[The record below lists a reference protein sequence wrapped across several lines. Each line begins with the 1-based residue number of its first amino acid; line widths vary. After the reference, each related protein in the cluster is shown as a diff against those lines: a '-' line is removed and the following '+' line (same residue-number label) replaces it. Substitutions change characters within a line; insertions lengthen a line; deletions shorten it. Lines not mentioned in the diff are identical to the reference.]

1 MISLTAEAECS
12 REWQQRFLERQ
23 AEDNGQ
29 GPQTPHLEA

>member
-1 MISLTAEAECS
+1 MISLTAEAERS

-29 GPQTPHLEA
+29 DLKHHT